1 MGKEEEQATK
11 KHSGAII
18 ATIIIVLIVAAVMTW
33 GLIKSFD
40 VSDKTTQNGSSSGSM
55 NSSSTTVTLFKR
67 DARNSDINLYCDLD
81 MNSFGAKFTIT
92 PQVDIEELE
101 LEIRFLDKNEQLI
114 KTITK
119 YVGNVKEGVQVS
131 FSISISEIGLINA
144 LKIEYGRASVSG
156 GKVSY
161 FA

>member
-1 MGKEEEQATK
+1 MGKEEEQRTNK
-11 KHSGAII
+11 QRGAVI

-40 VSDKTTQNGSSSGSM
+40 TPDGPIQDGTSVS
-55 NSSSTTVTLFKR
+55 LFKR
-67 DARNSDINLYCDLD
+67 DARNSDITLYCDLD